1 MAVYEKSGVLNWID
15 KNGNKNILYPVTTT
29 DNVDGLDTELAGKV
43 DKTSIVDNLTSTDT
57 DKPLSANQGKVLKD
71 EVNKKQAT
79 LVSGTNIK
87 TINGESIL
95 GKGDMSIESGSSS
108 ATYSNISVN
117 VTPTALSSYCAWD
130 TQQLYGYKA
139 TVTINGLT
147 VNSLIQ
153 NIVMTD
159 TLLASVGYIVTTG
172 ANSLTFYTQDN
183 TALSG
188 TIITLV
194 TSEVA

>member
-1 MAVYEKSGVLNWID
+1 MAKI
-15 KNGNKNILYPVTTT
+15 NKTYKQGDEFTPASVNEIIAAVNENT
-29 DNVDGLDTELAGKV
+29 DDINAI
-43 DKTSIVDNLTSTDT
+43 S
-57 DKPLSANQGKVLKD
+57 
-71 EVNKKQAT
+71 
-79 LVSGTNIK
+79 
-87 TINGESIL
+87 TIN
-95 GKGDMSIESGSSS
+95 
-108 ATYSNISVN
+108 SNISVN

-139 TVTINGLT
+139 TVTVNGLT

-159 TLLASVGYIVTTG
+159 TLLASVGYIATTG

-183 TALSG
+183 TALIG
-188 TIITLV
+188 TIIMLV